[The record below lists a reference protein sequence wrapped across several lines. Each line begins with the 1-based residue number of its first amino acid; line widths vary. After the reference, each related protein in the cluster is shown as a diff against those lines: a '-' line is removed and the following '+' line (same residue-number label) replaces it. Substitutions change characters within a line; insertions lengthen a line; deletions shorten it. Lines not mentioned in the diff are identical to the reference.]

1 MTDNEIRVLIAD
13 DHAVVREG
21 IQSVLHAGEGFIV
34 VGAAGTGDEALAL
47 AIEHQPDVVVLDI
60 SMPGKTGLE
69 VAAELR
75 QALPDTRV
83 LMLSIHDHPEYVM
96 ESVRAG
102 ADGYLRKDAAPSEL
116 REAIRAVY
124 RGASFFSPRVAR
136 QLGEGAR
143 AVAERDARRAR
154 LESLSSR
161 EREVLQGIVS
171 GQTNKE
177 IAARLGISPRTV
189 ETHRESVMRK
199 LEIRTVAGLTRFVLE
214 MDLGAET

>member
-1 MTDNEIRVLIAD
+1 MTDGEIRVLIAD

-21 IQSVLHAGEGFIV
+21 IQSVLHAGEGFTI
-34 VGAAGTGDEALAL
+34 VGAAGTGEEALAL
-47 AIEHQPDVVVLDI
+47 ALEKRPDVVVLDI
-60 SMPGKTGLE
+60 SMPGKTGLD
-69 VAAELR
+69 VAAEIR

-102 ADGYLRKDAAPSEL
+102 ADGYLRKDAAPGEL
-116 REAIRAVY
+116 REAVRAVY
-124 RGASFFSPRVAR
+124 RGSSFFSALVAR

-143 AVAERDARRAR
+143 AVAEKEARRAR
-154 LESLSSR
+154 LESLSAR
-161 EREVLQGIVS
+161 EREVLQGIVN
-171 GQTNKE
+171 GETNKE

-199 LEIRTVAGLTRFVLE
+199 LEIRTVAGLTRFAVE
-214 MDLGAET
+214 MNLGT

>member
-1 MTDNEIRVLIAD
+1 MTDSEIRVLIAD

-21 IQSVLHAGEGFIV
+21 IQSVLHAGEGFTV

-47 AIEHQPDVVVLDI
+47 ALQHQPDVVVLDI
-60 SMPGKTGLE
+60 SMPGKTGLD
-69 VAAELR
+69 VAAEIR

-102 ADGYLRKDAAPSEL
+102 ADGYLRKDAAPGEL
-116 REAIRAVY
+116 REAVRAVH

-136 QLGEGAR
+136 QLGEGTR

-154 LESLSSR
+154 LESLSAR

-171 GQTNKE
+171 GETNKE

-199 LEIRTVAGLTRFVLE
+199 LEIRTVAGLTRFAVE
-214 MDLGAET
+214 MNLGAS

>member
-1 MTDNEIRVLIAD
+1 MTDGEIRVLIAD

-21 IQSVLHAGEGFIV
+21 IQSVLHAGEGFTV

-47 AIEHQPDVVVLDI
+47 AFEQRPDVVVLDI

-69 VAAELR
+69 VAAEIR

-102 ADGYLRKDAAPSEL
+102 ADGYLRKDAAPGEL
-116 REAIRAVY
+116 REAVRAVY
-124 RGASFFSPRVAR
+124 RGASFFSGRVAR

-154 LESLSSR
+154 LESHSTR
-161 EREVLQGIVS
+161 ERVVLQGIVS
-171 GQTNKE
+171 GETNKE

-199 LEIRTVAGLTRFVLE
+199 LEIRTVAGLTRFALE
-214 MDLGAET
+214 MNLGVS

>member
-1 MTDNEIRVLIAD
+1 MMAPEIRVLIAD

-21 IQSVLHAGEGFIV
+21 IQSVLHAGEGFTI
-34 VGAAGTGDEALAL
+34 VGAAANGLEALSL
-47 AIEHQPDVVVLDI
+47 AMAHHPDVVVLDI

-75 QALPDTRV
+75 DSLPDTRV
-83 LMLSIHDHPEYVM
+83 LVLSIHDHAEYVM
-96 ESVRAG
+96 ESIRAG

-116 REAIRAVY
+116 REAVRAVH
-124 RGASFFSPRVAR
+124 RGESFFSAPVAR
-136 QLGEGAR
+136 QIGEGVR

-154 LESLSSR
+154 LESLSTR

-171 GQTNKE
+171 GETNKE

-199 LEIRTVAGLTRFVLE
+199 LEIRTVAGLTRFALE
-214 MDLGAET
+214 MELETG